1 MKIIS
6 HRGYWKS
13 TEEKNKEVAFTR
25 SFALNYGTE
34 TDVRDYL
41 GDLVISHDIAD
52 ENAITLNSFL
62 ENANKYGS
70 EDNKITLA
78 LNIKADG
85 LASSVSIAISKF
97 NNLDCFVFDMAVPDM
112 RSYFEL
118 SVPVFTRCSE
128 VESQPVWLEKSTGI
142 WLDAFDKEWFTSD
155 LIITLLATGK
165 RVCIVSS
172 ELHGRDKTR
181 LWEMLLPLRSQPNLI
196 LCTDVPED
204 ASEYF
209 SR

>member
-6 HRGYWKS
+6 HRGYWKDKN
-13 TEEKNKEVAFTR
+13 EKNTEQAFTR
-25 SFALNYGTE
+25 SFSLNYGTE

-52 ENAITLNSFL
+52 ANAITLNSFL
-62 ENANKYGS
+62 EAANKYGS
-70 EDNKITLA
+70 EENKLTLA

-85 LASSVSIAISKF
+85 LASNVALAINKF
-97 NNLDCFVFDMAVPDM
+97 KNLDCFVFDMAVPDM
-112 RSYFEL
+112 RSYFDH

-128 VESQPVWLEKSTGI
+128 VESQPVWIEKSAGI
-142 WLDAFDKEWFTSD
+142 WLDAFDEEWFTSE
-155 LIITLLATGK
+155 LILTLLATGK

-172 ELHGRDKTR
+172 ELHGRDNTK
-181 LWEMLLPLRSQPNLI
+181 LWEMLLPLNSQSNLI
-196 LCTDVPED
+196 LCTDIPEE